1 MTKIT
6 RVHDATVTVQ
16 DATVTVQDA
25 TVHDVPVY
33 DTLSNRDACK
43 QRLRSG
49 QDFDVFHCAGHVLLV
64 PLHDDRKG
72 GQVAT

>member
-1 MTKIT
+1 MNDKIT
-6 RVHDATVTVQ
+6 CVHDAT
-16 DATVTVQDA
+16 ATATA

-43 QRLRSG
+43 QRLRPG